1 MPQITTWLIVSEQMS
16 RLSEICAWL
25 VCELPSSPA
34 CLSGCTEI
42 VDKKKKKKTVLKA
55 EYQMQPRRRKIVF
68 FGFFRKINS
77 KAKKKN

>member
-42 VDKKKKKKTVLKA
+42 VDKEKKKTVLKA
-55 EYQMQPRRRKIVF
+55 EYQLQPRRRKIVF
-68 FGFFRKINS
+68 LVFFRKINS
-77 KAKKKN
+77 EAKKKN